1 MAHSSHTY
9 GSTDQRS
16 DLPDVGFS
24 PTELYSLS
32 ENITANIYTINSS
45 YKTLSRSFKLIG
57 TNKDNQ
63 AVRDR
68 VHETQLSTNQLV
80 TMTSKNIARLTVLM
94 RQGDKQLKLQIEK
107 LTSDFKDAVQRY
119 SDMQKSIA
127 ERMKRHML
135 VVPSPETSEKNNP
148 DDTQDLIQIQ
158 DEIKQRAE
166 QRTLEFDHGLI
177 LEQEERIKQ
186 IEGDILDV
194 NQVMRELGA
203 LVHQQ
208 ADSINSI
215 ENNIENAHGHV
226 ELGAQEL
233 IKASNYQNKFRR
245 KICILLVVAITFVII
260 LILVIVLSKK
270 SS

>member
-68 VHETQLSTNQLV
+68 V
-80 TMTSKNIARLTVLM
+80 
-94 RQGDKQLKLQIEK
+94 
-107 LTSDFKDAVQRY
+107 
-119 SDMQKSIA
+119 
-127 ERMKRHML
+127 
-135 VVPSPETSEKNNP
+135 
-148 DDTQDLIQIQ
+148 
-158 DEIKQRAE
+158 
-166 QRTLEFDHGLI
+166 TLEFDHGLI